1 MNITYQVYDDDGYIS
16 LFVFDDAGRCV
27 CAASGYHAL
36 SRGQLA
42 KDLRELRRGA
52 DPFGL
57 SGDYPAAAWRE
68 FENDRKEFAAL
79 IADEKGE
86 YLDRSSEAAR
96 RAFGISPSRTG
107 NVVSLRDY

>member
-27 CAASGYHAL
+27 CAASGYDAL

-52 DPFGL
+52 DPYGL

-68 FENDRKEFAAL
+68 FENDRKEFSAL

-86 YLDRSSEAAR
+86 YLDRSSKAAR
-96 RAFGISPSRTG
+96 WAFGISPSQTG